1 MPSSETDLFSRSLA
15 AAVLFGIVGGA
26 VLLLLG
32 LLVATNWHGVAARY
46 TRWTQAWVPGPA
58 SDERFPQN
66 LMRQRVIF
74 GVIAA
79 FGALLLVA
87 GLISVMRRLS

>member
-1 MPSSETDLFSRSLA
+1 MTSAQTDLFSRSFA

-26 VLLLLG
+26 LLLLLG
-32 LLVATNWHGVAARY
+32 LLVAMDWRGVAARY

-58 SDERFPQN
+58 SDERFPRN

-87 GLISVMRRLS
+87 GLISVTRRLS